1 MIALVAAYAVALQT
15 LISAFAVMAG
25 ANGGQPGF
33 FLEICTNAVNSNG
46 DLPRGHDNGCAHGF
60 ACLTAGCSSMAAGL
74 SPEHVQFAPDMS
86 RLAILALH
94 AVERAASPTGVPHSA
109 RAPPHA

>member
-15 LISAFAVMAG
+15 LMPAFAVMAS
-25 ANGGQPGF
+25 ASGGQSGF

-46 DLPRGHDNGCAHGF
+46 ELPRGHDNGCTHGF
-60 ACLTAGCSSMAAGL
+60 ACLTAGSFNMAGL